1 MKFGLA
7 LLLNFL
13 ELMKDKVIDFIKDLN
28 IEVSIVDNHNIPI
41 KDISMIKY
49 AREFDLCYVD
59 GPAYHLIK
67 EKKNLFLL
75 CPLDFKEVNPNISY
89 IKTKDPKLLFYKLSY
104 VFNPINGYIDL
115 DPMINNRYPGAFID
129 KTVKIGKNV
138 RILPGVTIYPN
149 TEIGNN
155 VVIESGSVIGCTGL
169 LWVWD
174 NDDKIMLSTNG
185 KVIIGDGCHISSNV
199 SIVRGACN
207 EETIIANGV
216 MIAPGTA
223 IGHGCIIE
231 KNVHI
236 ANNVTLSG
244 SVVIEKDC
252 FLGSASTVQPA
263 IHLKSGSVLGSG
275 SVLTKSYNKSSVF
288 AGIPARDMNKSPNQV
303 KGVPVRN
310 K

>member
-115 DPMINNRYPGAFID
+115 DPMMNNRYPGAFID

-185 KVIIGDGCHISSNV
+185 KVIIGDDCHISSNV
-199 SIVRGACN
+199 SIVRGANMAFIYMTFRRCCHQHHEKTCSKVSPALGGISLICRLMLNLGDN
-207 EETIIANGV
+207 EQICGV
-216 MIAPGTA
+216 L
-223 IGHGCIIE
+223 C
-231 KNVHI
+231 
-236 ANNVTLSG
+236 
-244 SVVIEKDC
+244 
-252 FLGSASTVQPA
+252 LG
-263 IHLKSGSVLGSG
+263 
-275 SVLTKSYNKSSVF
+275 
-288 AGIPARDMNKSPNQV
+288 
-303 KGVPVRN
+303 
-310 K
+310 